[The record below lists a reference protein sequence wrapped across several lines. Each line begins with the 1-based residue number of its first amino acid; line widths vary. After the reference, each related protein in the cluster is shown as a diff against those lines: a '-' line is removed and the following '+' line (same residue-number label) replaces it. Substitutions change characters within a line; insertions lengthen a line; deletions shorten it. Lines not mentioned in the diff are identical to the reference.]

1 MAGTG
6 CHPILSFSSFCLD
19 EFIAINRYNS
29 GLIKFLSGGRL
40 SYQVLA
46 RKWRPRQFSEVVGQK
61 HVLKALIHALDNDR
75 LHHAYLFSGTR
86 GVGKTTLG
94 RIFAKSL
101 NCENG
106 VTSSPCGVCTSCKE
120 IDEGRFVD
128 LLEVD
133 AASRTKVDE
142 TRELLEN
149 VQYAPTR
156 GRYKV
161 YLIDEVHMLTTHSFN
176 ALLKTLE
183 EPPPHVKFILATTDP
198 QKLPITILSRCLK
211 FNLKAIDAESIFDH
225 MQYVLEQEN
234 IPAEPV
240 ALKLIARSALG
251 SLRDALS
258 LLDQAIAH
266 GNGEVGDDA
275 VREML
280 GAIERTE
287 IYEIITA
294 LIQNDPQAMFQQV
307 NKLAE
312 SGCVYANV
320 LSELISVLH
329 TMAVA
334 QVVPGALE
342 EDQEQIVN
350 LAKECSADD
359 IQLYYQIALMGQKD
373 LPLAP
378 DPKAGFEMVLLR
390 MYAFRPDDAEVQT
403 TPSAPPV
410 ANVKPNPNTAASN
423 ASPAQAARQ
432 QIRSEANPAALKKNN
447 PPKQEKAGISTE
459 SSSKDLPWDRVVAQL
474 PVSGIARQVVANSVL
489 VSKQDG
495 LVKLKLDP
503 INARMA
509 GDSVVQ
515 RLQQALSQFYS
526 EKLRIQLIET
536 NVAEETPAVIAA
548 KHEQNELQQAVN
560 DMATDPNIKAIEETF
575 NTKLD
580 TNSVRLI
587 KNNDEV

>member
-1 MAGTG
+1 M
-6 CHPILSFSSFCLD
+6 
-19 EFIAINRYNS
+19 
-29 GLIKFLSGGRL
+29 

-61 HVLKALIHALDNDR
+61 HVLKALINALDNNR

-106 VTSSPCGVCTSCKE
+106 VSASPCGVCTSCKE

-211 FNLKAIDAESIFDH
+211 FNLKAIDADSICEH
-225 MQYVLEQEN
+225 MQFILSEEN
-234 IPAEPV
+234 IPAETS

-251 SLRDALS
+251 SMRDALS

-266 GNGEVGDDA
+266 GNGRVEDEA

-280 GAIERTE
+280 GAIERKE
-287 IYEIITA
+287 IYDIISA
-294 LIQNDPQAMFQQV
+294 LISADPEAMLLQV
-307 NKLAE
+307 QKLSE
-312 SGCVYANV
+312 NGCVFANV

-329 TMAVA
+329 TMALA
-334 QVVPGALE
+334 QVVPGVLE
-342 EDQEQIVN
+342 EDQEKIIS
-350 LAKECSADD
+350 LARQCSADD

-378 DPKAGFEMVLLR
+378 DPRAGFEMVLLR
-390 MYAFRPDDAEVQT
+390 MYAFRPDESETAMT
-403 TPSAPPV
+403 TGSTTV
-410 ANVKPNPNTAASN
+410 AQSGISKTAQSGQSTVESQVAVKS
-423 ASPAQAARQ
+423 SPAQAARQ
-432 QIRSEANPAALKKNN
+432 QIGLEPASAVQSESKVSA
-447 PPKQEKAGISTE
+447 TV
-459 SSSKDLPWDRVVAQL
+459 SSSASHSSPDDAPWEKVVAQL

-489 VSKQDG
+489 VSKEEG
-495 LVKLKLDP
+495 VVKLKLDP
-503 INARMA
+503 LNARMA
-509 GDSVVQ
+509 GDSVIQ
-515 RLQQALSQFYS
+515 RLQQALSKFYG
-526 EKLRIQLIET
+526 EKLRIQLIEDA
-536 NVAEETPAVIAA
+536 NVVEETPAIIAA
-548 KHEQNELQQAVN
+548 KQEQNELQQAVE
-560 DMATDPNIKAIEETF
+560 DMAADPNIKAIEQAF
-575 NTKLD
+575 NTRLD
-580 TNSVRLI
+580 TKSVRLI
-587 KNNDEV
+587 KNND

>member
-1 MAGTG
+1 M
-6 CHPILSFSSFCLD
+6 
-19 EFIAINRYNS
+19 N
-29 GLIKFLSGGRL
+29 
-40 SYQVLA
+40 YQVLA

-61 HVLKALIHALDNDR
+61 HVLKALIHALDNNR

-101 NCENG
+101 NCETG
-106 VTSSPCGVCTSCKE
+106 VSASPCGECTSCRE

-211 FNLKAIDAESIFDH
+211 FNLKTIGADNISEH
-225 MQYVLEQEN
+225 MQYILSKEN
-234 IPAEPV
+234 LPAETG
-240 ALKLIARSALG
+240 ALKLIARSAMG
-251 SLRDALS
+251 SMRDALS

-266 GNGEVGDDA
+266 GNGQVAEEA

-280 GAIERTE
+280 GAIERKE
-287 IYEIITA
+287 IYEIIAA
-294 LIQNDPQAMFQQV
+294 LINNNPEALLQQV
-307 NKLAE
+307 QKLTE
-312 SGCVYANV
+312 SGCVFANV
-320 LSELISVLH
+320 LAELISVLH
-329 TMAVA
+329 NMALA
-334 QVVPGALE
+334 QVLPGALE
-342 EDQEQIVN
+342 EDQEKIIE
-350 LAKECSADD
+350 LAGQCSAED

-378 DPKAGFEMVLLR
+378 DPRAGFEMVLLR
-390 MYAFRPDDAEVQT
+390 MHAFRPDENDVRTSEQT
-403 TPSAPPV
+403 TA
-410 ANVKPNPNTAASN
+410 KPEAAQIERTN
-423 ASPAQAARQ
+423 RPSPAQAVKQ
-432 QIRSEANPAALKKNN
+432 QIATGAASSAPAAAQAGASVTVDTTPTKNTD
-447 PPKQEKAGISTE
+447 IS
-459 SSSKDLPWDRVVAQL
+459 WDKVVAQL

-489 VSKQDG
+489 LGKEDG
-495 LVKLKLDP
+495 VVQLKLDP

-526 EKLRIQLIET
+526 ERIKIQLIEAT
-536 NVAEETPAVIAA
+536 VKEETPALIAA
-548 KHEQNELQQAVN
+548 RQEQNELQQAVEN
-560 DMATDPNIKAIEETF
+560 MAADPNIKAIEETF
-575 NTKLD
+575 NTRLD
-580 TNSVRLI
+580 VNSVRLI
-587 KNNDEV
+587 KDSDTENT

>member
-1 MAGTG
+1 M
-6 CHPILSFSSFCLD
+6 
-19 EFIAINRYNS
+19 
-29 GLIKFLSGGRL
+29 

-61 HVLKALIHALDNDR
+61 HVLKALIHALDNNR

-101 NCENG
+101 NCEKG
-106 VTSSPCGVCTSCKE
+106 VTSSPCGVCSSCIE

-198 QKLPITILSRCLK
+198 QKLPVTILSRCLK
-211 FNLKAIDAESIFDH
+211 FNLKAIDADSICQH
-225 MQYVLEQEN
+225 MEYILKQEN
-234 IPAEPV
+234 IPAELS

-266 GNGEVGDDA
+266 GNGKVQDEA

-280 GAIERTE
+280 GTIERRE

-294 LIQNDPQAMFQQV
+294 LIEGNPEAMLQQV
-307 NKLAE
+307 KKLNE
-312 SGCVYANV
+312 SGCVFASA

-329 TMAVA
+329 GMALA
-334 QVVPGALE
+334 QVVPDVLE
-342 EDQEQIVN
+342 EDQEKIIE
-350 LAKECSADD
+350 LAKTCSAEDV
-359 IQLYYQIALMGQKD
+359 QLYYQIALTGQKD

-378 DPKAGFEMVLLR
+378 DPRAGFEMLLLR
-390 MYAFRPDDAEVQT
+390 MYAFRPDNLDVQVSPT
-403 TPSAPPV
+403 VPASDLSQQKSTQV
-410 ANVKPNPNTAASN
+410 GKQDTNPGSSFVN
-423 ASPAQAARQ
+423 ASPAQKARQ
-432 QIRSEANPAALKKNN
+432 QI
-447 PPKQEKAGISTE
+447 QTE
-459 SSSKDLPWDRVVAQL
+459 SNTDTPASTTKQTESILSKRNSVDMPWDKVVAQL
-474 PVSGIARQVVANSVL
+474 PVSGIARQIVSNSVL
-489 VSKQDG
+489 VAKDNGIIQ
-495 LVKLKLDP
+495 LKLDAT
-503 INARMA
+503 NARMA
-509 GDSVVQ
+509 GDSVIQ
-515 RLQQALSQFYS
+515 RLNQALSQFYA
-526 EKLRIQLIET
+526 EKLKVQLIEAT
-536 NVAEETPAVIAA
+536 VEEETPASKAA
-548 KHEQNELQQAVN
+548 RKEQNALQQAV
-560 DMATDPNIKAIEETF
+560 DEMSADPNVRAIEETF

-580 TNSVRLI
+580 ASSVHLI
-587 KNNDEV
+587 KQDD